1 LKLALTATPSAAPF
15 APIIVKGGVERAF
28 ALAAELGY
36 DGLELHLRRPTDVDW
51 SVVKALA
58 TDHNLKIPMLGT
70 GMAVDDGLSFSDPDP
85 EVRRQAVERIK
96 EHIELAV
103 YLGSAVVLGSV
114 RGSLGSDAAHH
125 SRRRGFIMD
134 CMAECCEASSRVG
147 VGMLLEPI
155 NRYETNFINTV
166 DQALEVLEQLGSP
179 CMKLLVDTFH
189 MNIEEADIGGSVRRA
204 GCLVGHVHFGDS
216 NREAPGHGHLDLL
229 EVLRALQEIEYRGY
243 LSFEVLPLPN
253 TRQDSSCR
261 NSDRGSLDCRSTE
274 ARCHRPSCAL
284 VRSSPWAACRRDP

>member
-1 LKLALTATPSAAPF
+1 MTATPSTARF
-15 APIIVKGGVERAF
+15 APIIVRDKVDKAF

-36 DGLELHLRRPTDVDW
+36 DGIELHLRRPSDVDR

-58 TDHNLKIPMLGT
+58 TEYGLEIPMLGT
-70 GMAVDDGLSFSDPDP
+70 GMGVDDGLTFSDPDP

-103 YLGSAVVLGSV
+103 YLNSTVVLGSM
-114 RGSLGSDAAHH
+114 RGSLGRDVELH

-134 CMAECCEASSRVG
+134 CMSECCEAASRAG
-147 VGMLLEPI
+147 VGMLIEPI

-166 DQALEVLEQLGSP
+166 GEALEVVEQLDTP
-179 CMKLLVDTFH
+179 CMRLLVDTFH
-189 MNIEEADIGGSVRRA
+189 MNIEEPDIHLSLRRA
-204 GCLVGHVHFGDS
+204 GALVGHVHLGDS

-229 EVLRALQEIEYRGY
+229 GVLRTLREINYRGY

-253 TRQDSSCR
+253 TRQ
-261 NSDRGSLDCRSTE
+261 
-274 ARCHRPSCAL
+274 
-284 VRSSPWAACRRDP
+284 AAQDGIGTVQQLLSQL